1 MPNKARRDAEK
12 AATGTCCGPDC
23 CGGEGGCCGLP
34 AAGCCEVD
42 AVVKVDAR
50 GQMVLP
56 KEIRNT
62 FGLKADAKLAVVSW
76 KRGGEPCCL
85 TLIKVDE
92 LAETLRRTYG
102 PVLREVVG
110 A

>member
-1 MPNKARRDAEK
+1 M
-12 AATGTCCGPDC
+12 ATGACCGPDC

-34 AAGCCEVD
+34 ESGCCEVD
-42 AVVKVDAR
+42 AVVKVDPR

-56 KEIRNT
+56 KEVRDA
-62 FGLKADAKLAVVSW
+62 FGLKPDAKLAVVSW
-76 KRGGEPCCL
+76 KRGGAPCCL